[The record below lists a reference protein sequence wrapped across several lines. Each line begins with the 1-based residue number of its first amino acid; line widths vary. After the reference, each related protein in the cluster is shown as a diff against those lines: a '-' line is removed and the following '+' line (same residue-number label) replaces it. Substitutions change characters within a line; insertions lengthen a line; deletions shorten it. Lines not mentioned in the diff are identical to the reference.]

1 MPRRAVD
8 AATDRFAYPTRAKPG
23 SEVTSVESSPGTPA
37 STAAPPAPMRVG
49 LPPTWHAVIFGSVVV
64 GLTLLIILAQDALA
78 PYIIGLILVFLMNG
92 AVDGMQ
98 ARGIPRW
105 GGTLIALIGLIL
117 AVIVFV
123 WVILAALIEQLGTLI
138 ASLPEIADTVA
149 DWVLALP
156 LPENLDE
163 AIAGWV
169 ETWPQ
174 AVPDLIAGV
183 FGALASGLAG
193 VVAIVIAWAGLPFWI
208 YYALSDSPALLVGL
222 RTAVPGS
229 FRASVFAI
237 LAILGDVFG
246 AWARGM
252 ALIAGIVFVP
262 FLVGFYLFGI
272 WIDPDIGDYALLFAA
287 ILAISELIPIIGPI
301 LAVIPIL
308 IITAVIAGLPGVLAI
323 GILFVIVEQIDGAI
337 IQPKVHGD
345 ALELHPAVILPA
357 LVVGAALA
365 GLMGAILALPLAA
378 AARQTVAYL
387 LRLTDGEP
395 EPAPLPTDAPAPPVA
410 AESSAG

>member
-1 MPRRAVD
+1 M
-8 AATDRFAYPTRAKPG
+8 
-23 SEVTSVESSPGTPA
+23 ESSPATPTPPVA
-37 STAAPPAPMRVG
+37 SATPRHVEF
-49 LPPTWHAVIFGSVVV
+49 PPTWHAVIFGGVVV
-64 GLTLLIILAQDALA
+64 ALTLLVILAQDALA

-92 AVDGMQ
+92 VVDGMQ

-105 GGTLIALIGLIL
+105 GGTLIALIGLII
-117 AVIVFV
+117 AVVVFV
-123 WVILAALIEQLGTLI
+123 WVILAALLEQLGALI
-138 ASLPEIADTVA
+138 SSLPDIADTVA
-149 DWVLALP
+149 DWVLGLP
-156 LPENLDE
+156 LPASVDE
-163 AIAGWV
+163 AVAEWV
-169 ETWPQ
+169 EGWPQ
-174 AVPDLIAGV
+174 AVPELLAGA
-183 FGALASGLAG
+183 FGARASGVAG
-193 VVAIVIAWAGLPFWI
+193 VVAIIIAWAGLPFWI

-237 LAILGDVFG
+237 LGILGDVFG

-262 FLVGFYLFGI
+262 FLVGFYLFGL
-272 WIDPDIGDYALLFAA
+272 WIDPDIGEYALLFAVV
-287 ILAISELIPIIGPI
+287 LAISELIPIIGPI

-308 IITAVIAGLPGVLAI
+308 IITAVIAGLPGVVAI

-345 ALELHPAVILPA
+345 ALDLHPAVILPA

-387 LRLTDGEP
+387 LRLTDGGSAPDALVMEAP
-395 EPAPLPTDAPAPPVA
+395 EPQV
-410 AESSAG
+410 G

>member
-1 MPRRAVD
+1 M
-8 AATDRFAYPTRAKPG
+8 
-23 SEVTSVESSPGTPA
+23 ESSPGTPA
-37 STAAPPAPMRVG
+37 STAAPPAPMRVEF
-49 LPPTWHAVIFGSVVV
+49 PPTWHAVIFGSVIVA
-64 GLTLLIILAQDALA
+64 LTLLVILAQDALA

-98 ARGIPRW
+98 AKGIPRW

-156 LPENLDE
+156 LPENLDA

-169 ETWPQ
+169 EGWPQ

-183 FGALASGLAG
+183 FGVLASGLAG

-237 LAILGDVFG
+237 LGILGDVFG

-395 EPAPLPTDAPAPPVA
+395 KPEPLATEAPEPQ
-410 AESSAG
+410 AG